1 LEALEMLAFLIVDG
15 DRNFGEAL
23 AIALRLDGH
32 LAIETRDTDEACE
45 RLRAI
50 RFDCCVVDTLLAGAD
65 SLLEVISGA
74 GIRAI
79 ATSTH
84 EDLLEAAARRHPHAQ
99 ALPKPFGAGD
109 LVARAEH
116 HASAA

>member
-1 LEALEMLAFLIVDG
+1 MLAFLIVDA

-32 LAIETRDTDEACE
+32 LAIGTTDADEACE
-45 RLRAI
+45 RIRAV
-50 RFDCCVVDTLLAGAD
+50 RFDCCVIDAHLPGAD
-65 SLLEVISGA
+65 SLLEIVSGA

-84 EDLLEAAARRHPHAQ
+84 EDLLEAAARRHPRAE
-99 ALPKPFGAGD
+99 ALPKPFGVVD
-109 LVARAEH
+109 LVACAER